1 MISVQST
8 SDTDEGCRDG
18 AKQSRTSIN
27 FAIAAPCTTV
37 MTTVLLPSLA
47 NRFSG
52 PLNVEVEKTTG
63 SGK

>member
-1 MISVQST
+1 MARRSETV
-8 SDTDEGCRDG
+8 SDFL
-18 AKQSRTSIN
+18 N

-63 SGK
+63 SEK